1 MKFILTCL
9 LFCLG
14 LVLSSP
20 GNDFRVYAPAS
31 KSNTLWIILVK
42 SDASG
47 DTVQMAVEQKVD
59 LGFAGRVITA
69 HPQKPLLYVSA
80 TGGEQGRVPGA
91 MISLSG
97 NGAYQKHERVAFN
110 DGACF
115 LSLDRGSRHLLGV
128 SYGNG
133 RLNVYPLDERGMPG
147 KAVTTIDEGKREA
160 HCVLPSPDNRN
171 LYIPY
176 VKGNLALLQYAYD
189 GKTGAV
195 TPLEPSDAGPPQGT
209 GPRHMAYHPKLPM
222 VYFSNEQGIGLSTY
236 RRGENGQLKIEQD
249 INILAPGMSK
259 TGLSAS
265 DLLVTPDGRFLFA
278 GLRGHGQDFD
288 RIARYHISENGHAE
302 LLGLTQ
308 ADKIPWGLTLSPDSR
323 FLLVAAT
330 TGATLTAYRISDQGD
345 LKRAATLKWE
355 PRISDL
361 VTR

>member
-1 MKFILTCL
+1 MKYCL
-9 LFCLG
+9 ASLFLFVG
-14 LVLSSP
+14 LLLHAS
-20 GNDFRVYAPAS
+20 GKDFRVYAPAS

-42 SDASG
+42 SDESG
-47 DTVQMAVEQKVD
+47 DTVQMTVEQKID

-80 TGGEQGRVPGA
+80 TSGETGQVPGA
-91 MISLSG
+91 VISLSE
-97 NGAYQKHERVAFN
+97 NGTYQKHERIAFN

-115 LSLDRGSRHLLGV
+115 LSLDRDNRHLLGV

-133 RLNVYPLDERGMPG
+133 RLNVYPLDGRGMPG

-160 HCVLPSPDNRN
+160 HCVLLSPDNRN

-195 TPLEPSDAGPPQGT
+195 TPLEPRDAGPPQGT

-222 VYFSNEQGIGLSTY
+222 VYFSNEQGIGLSSY
-236 RRGENGQLKIEQD
+236 RRGENGHLKIEQD
-249 INILAPGMSK
+249 INVLAPGMSK
-259 TGLSAS
+259 VGLSAS
-265 DLLVTPDGRFLFA
+265 DLLITPDGRFLFA
-278 GLRGHGQDFD
+278 GLRGHRQDFD
-288 RIARYHISENGHAE
+288 RIARYRVLENGHAE

-308 ADKIPWGLTLSPDSR
+308 ADKIPWGLSLSPDGK
-323 FLLVAAT
+323 FLLVTAT
-330 TGATLTAYRISDQGD
+330 TGATLTAYRISTKGD

>member
-1 MKFILTCL
+1 MKFTLTCL

-14 LVLSSP
+14 LVLPSP

-42 SDASG
+42 SDAA
-47 DTVQMAVEQKVD
+47 DDAVQMAVEQKVD
-59 LGFAGRVITA
+59 LGFPGRVITA

-80 TGGEQGRVPGA
+80 TGGEEGQVPGA
-91 MISLSG
+91 VISLAEDG
-97 NGAYQKHERVAFN
+97 TYQKHERVTFN

-133 RLNVYPLDERGMPG
+133 RLNVYPLDKRGMPG

-195 TPLEPSDAGPPQGT
+195 TPLAPKDAGPPQGT

-236 RRGENGQLKIEQD
+236 RRGGNGQLKIEQD

-278 GLRGHGQDFD
+278 GLRGHAQDFD
-288 RIARYHISENGHAE
+288 RIARYRILENGHAK

-308 ADKIPWGLTLSPDSR
+308 ADKIPWGLTLSPDGR

-330 TGATLTAYRISDQGD
+330 GGATLTAYRISDHGE